1 MKHPPR
7 HAVALLALTV
17 AGLLSVSE
25 RARADAPGAPLPA
38 PATGEVIDRILAI
51 VDDDVVTSS
60 EVERRAKLLIR
71 EAEARVG
78 ADPKLRAAAARAVRE
93 EVLER
98 IIDARAMQI
107 EADELHMAITAEQIE
122 RAIESVGSSQGVSR
136 EELEKAVADAGMTMV
151 EYREELRLQLLEASL
166 VRVELVPK
174 LPAGLEG
181 TALNEAIARAR
192 PDWIGGLRAKIYVEK
207 RP

>member
-1 MKHPPR
+1 MKPPPLPR
-7 HAVALLALTV
+7 LALALAL
-17 AGLLSVSE
+17 AGVLSISE
-25 RARADAPGAPLPA
+25 RARANAPGSPSGAPPSA
-38 PATGEVIDRILAI
+38 EVIDRIVAI
-51 VDDDVVTSS
+51 VDSDVVTAS

-93 EVLER
+93 DVLER

-107 EADELHMAITAEQIE
+107 EADDLHVAITSEQIE
-122 RAIESVGSSQGVSR
+122 RAIEAVGSSQGVSR

-151 EYREELRLQLLEASL
+151 AYREEIRLQLLEASL
-166 VRVELVPK
+166 ARIELVPK